1 MSLGPT
7 STFPCRQAWL
17 ASPWAPAPGEELGEL
32 QREVCLEGFHLLPP
46 LECPGFRNVGGSCEP
61 LSVHLPCP
69 PLPGF
74 LQGRLTRVMASP
86 WPHACV
92 APILPQS
99 SEKALHTFAYTAPYP
114 GRLCLPLPF
123 RVQPTAN
130 SPCTLFLQ
138 LPAPIPLGC
147 DPPRTPLC
155 TKHTPLLM
163 GPL

>member
-7 STFPCRQAWL
+7 STFPCRQVWL

-46 LECPGFRNVGGSCEP
+46 LECPGFRNVVGGPVSLLVFISRAHHCLASCKA
-61 LSVHLPCP
+61 
-69 PLPGF
+69 
-74 LQGRLTRVMASP
+74 ASP
-86 WPHACV
+86 GSWPRACV

-114 GRLCLPLPF
+114 GMLCLPLPF